1 MLSHIIA
8 YTLTNRDRKTASGG
22 CFKNGACRTF
32 NAGFLSL
39 QPADEG
45 SAGIAF
51 SAMIV
56 SSICIDSVLW
66 KGI

>member
-51 SAMIV
+51 
-56 SSICIDSVLW
+56 LQ
-66 KGI
+66 